1 MPYNHCPLSLN
12 CDWGIFFALFS
23 LTLSYL
29 CLHYNQE
36 VTDMSSLILRNTF
49 NNRDLDFFDN
59 FFGGVFGNDSLT
71 KVYDAH
77 KPQVKETDN
86 DYQIV
91 LAAPGIKKEN
101 FDIQVKDNKIT
112 ISYDV
117 GENENAYSYAS
128 KYSKSYTLPTLCNTK
143 SISASYEDG
152 ILKVVIPKGEEA
164 KPRQIEI
171 K

>member
-1 MPYNHCPLSLN
+1 
-12 CDWGIFFALFS
+12 
-23 LTLSYL
+23 
-29 CLHYNQE
+29 
-36 VTDMSSLILRNTF
+36 MSSLILRNTF

-128 KYSKSYTLPTLCNTK
+128 KYSKSYTPPTLCNTK

-152 ILKVVIPKGEEA
+152 ILNVVIPKGEEA

>member
-1 MPYNHCPLSLN
+1 
-12 CDWGIFFALFS
+12 
-23 LTLSYL
+23 
-29 CLHYNQE
+29 
-36 VTDMSSLILRNTF
+36 MSSLILRNTF

-71 KVYDAH
+71 KAYDVH

-117 GENENAYSYAS
+117 GENENTYSYTS
-128 KYSKSYTLPTLCNTK
+128 KYSKSYTLPALCDTK

-164 KPRQIEI
+164 KPRQIKI
-171 K
+171 A

>member
-1 MPYNHCPLSLN
+1 
-12 CDWGIFFALFS
+12 
-23 LTLSYL
+23 
-29 CLHYNQE
+29 
-36 VTDMSSLILRNTF
+36 MSSLILRNTF

-112 ISYDV
+112 ICPPNTRTEDITYV
-117 GENENAYSYAS
+117 HGWG
-128 KYSKSYTLPTLCNTK
+128 KKKKKS
-143 SISASYEDG
+143 
-152 ILKVVIPKGEEA
+152 A
-164 KPRQIEI
+164 K
-171 K
+171 KD